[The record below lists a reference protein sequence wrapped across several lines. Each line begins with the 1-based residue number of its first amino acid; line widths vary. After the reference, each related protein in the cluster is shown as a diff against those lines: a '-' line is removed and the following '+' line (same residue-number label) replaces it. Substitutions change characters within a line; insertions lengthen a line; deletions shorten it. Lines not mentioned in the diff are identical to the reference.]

1 MGSHVRA
8 ARAIAPLALALGAL
22 ALFANVAPAAR
33 TRAHAAADACA
44 WANLRPTPTNAARI
58 DAATLCLLDQIRVAH
73 GLRVLKA
80 NRELQSVA
88 VSQVDSMVRLN
99 YFADVRPSG
108 TTPAALVSATSYGQ
122 HAKSLS
128 IGENIGWGTGGEATP
143 AQMVAGWLRSPPHRE
158 IILTG
163 EFRDV
168 GVGAT
173 AAAPPSLAE
182 GQAGATY
189 ALELA
194 RRH

>member
-1 MGSHVRA
+1 
-8 ARAIAPLALALGAL
+8 
-22 ALFANVAPAAR
+22 
-33 TRAHAAADACA
+33 
-44 WANLRPTPTNAARI
+44 
-58 DAATLCLLDQIRVAH
+58 
-73 GLRVLKA
+73 VLNA
-80 NRELQSVA
+80 NRELQAVA
-88 VSQVDSMVRLN
+88 VSQVKAMVRLN
-99 YFADVRPSG
+99 YFAHVRPSG

-128 IGENIGWGTGGEATP
+128 IAENIGWGTGPEATP
-143 AQMVAGWLRSPPHRE
+143 AQMVAGWLRSPAHRE

-194 RRH
+194 RRR

>member
-1 MGSHVRA
+1 
-8 ARAIAPLALALGAL
+8 
-22 ALFANVAPAAR
+22 
-33 TRAHAAADACA
+33 
-44 WANLRPTPTNAARI
+44 
-58 DAATLCLLDQIRVAH
+58 
-73 GLRVLKA
+73 
-80 NRELQSVA
+80 
-88 VSQVDSMVRLN
+88 MVRLN
-99 YFADVRPSG
+99 YFAHVRPSG

-128 IGENIGWGTGGEATP
+128 IAENIGWGTGPEATP
-143 AQMVAGWLRSPPHRE
+143 AQMVAGWLRSPAHRE

-194 RRH
+194 RRR